1 MKNIFIYRILAAW
14 IDQMIGILVA
24 MPFII
29 VAMFT
34 DLMSNIIYASFA
46 FSIPLSVFLCKD
58 ILSSQS
64 FGKRPFKLRIFNQR
78 NKQRT
83 TSSAVLVLRNL
94 FLIIWPI
101 DLFFCIFDSK
111 RRLGDLLTGTYVCR
125 LEEDHTPTMGGRKQ
139 YIIFLLVF
147 LILWATNFAALY
159 LAYTHFPEIKLFY
172 SSPL

>member
-14 IDQMIGILVA
+14 IDQVLGFLVA
-24 MPFII
+24 IPFIL

-78 NKQRT
+78 NKQPT
-83 TSSAVLVLRNL
+83 TSSAILVLRNL

-101 DLFFCIFDSK
+101 DLFFCVFNSK
-111 RRLGDLLTGTYVCR
+111 RRLGDLLTGTYVYR
-125 LEEDHTPTMGGRKQ
+125 LEKDHTPTKSGRKQ
-139 YIIFLLVF
+139 YLIFLLVF
-147 LILWATNFAALY
+147 LFLWAINFAGLY
-159 LAYTHFPEIKLFY
+159 LAYNHFPEIKLLY
-172 SSPL
+172 SSSL